1 MDYFRGGKEMN
12 KRKRKVLEGVQ
23 RFNRVSKATHIGLSA
38 LFIFLALLCLM
49 PLVLVFMISI
59 SSEQSIATYGYK
71 FWPQEFSIE
80 AYKFLWESKESIMS
94 AFIVSIVITV
104 LGTIIGLL
112 LNTSIAYS
120 LSRRSFKF
128 RGFFTWIIFIPMLF
142 GGGMISFY
150 ITVATVLKLKDTL
163 WALILPMAVSSFY
176 IVMLRTFF
184 QTTVPDSLIE
194 SAKIDGAS
202 QFKIFTRIVLPISL
216 PAIAT
221 VGLFLTFAYW
231 NDWYNALLFIDNNK
245 LVPLQA
251 MLNRIQNDIAFIND
265 NLSTL
270 GASAAELI
278 AKLPSESVRMAIV
291 VIVVLPIACSYPFF
305 QKYFISGI
313 TIGAIKE

>member
-1 MDYFRGGKEMN
+1 
-12 KRKRKVLEGVQ
+12 
-23 RFNRVSKATHIGLSA
+23 
-38 LFIFLALLCLM
+38 
-49 PLVLVFMISI
+49 
-59 SSEQSIATYGYK
+59 
-71 FWPQEFSIE
+71 
-80 AYKFLWESKESIMS
+80 
-94 AFIVSIVITV
+94 
-104 LGTIIGLL
+104 
-112 LNTSIAYS
+112 
-120 LSRRSFKF
+120 
-128 RGFFTWIIFIPMLF
+128 
-142 GGGMISFY
+142 MISFY

-202 QFKIFTRIVLPISL
+202 QFKIFTTIVLPISL

-305 QKYFISGI
+305 QKYFISGL
-313 TIGAIKE
+313 TIGAVKE

>member
-1 MDYFRGGKEMN
+1 MKKKKEQYDEN
-12 KRKRKVLEGVQ
+12 AKNTLEGVEK
-23 RFNRVSKATHIGLSA
+23 FNRVSKPTNILLSA
-38 LFIFLALLCLM
+38 LFILLGIVCIM
-49 PLVLVFMISI
+49 PVVLVFMISI
-59 SSEQSIATYGYK
+59 TSETAIAQYGYR
-71 FWPQEFSIE
+71 FWPKEFSLQ
-80 AYKFLWESKESIMS
+80 AYSYLWESRASIFG
-94 AFIVSIVITV
+94 AFFVSVTV
-104 LGTIIGLL
+104 TILGTIVGLI

-120 LSRRSFKF
+120 LSRRTFKL

-150 ITVATVLKLKDTL
+150 ITVATVLGLKDTL

-176 IVMLRTFF
+176 IIMLRTFF

-202 QFKIFTRIVLPISL
+202 QLRIFTTIVLPISL

-231 NDWYNALLFIDNNK
+231 NDWYNALLFIDNSK

-251 MLNRIQNDIAFIND
+251 MLNRIQNDITFINA
-265 NLSTL
+265 NLTTL
-270 GASAAELI
+270 GASAAELV
-278 AKLPSESVRMAIV
+278 AKLPTESVRMAIV
-291 VIVVLPIACSYPFF
+291 MIVVIPIACSYPFF

-313 TIGAIKE
+313 TVGAVKE